1 MINILVVRD
10 REDNI
15 CSFKVEGHSGF
26 DVAGQD
32 IVCSAVAAIVQ
43 TAVIGL
49 TDVVGIEPQYHQE
62 SGLAHLKIPSGLTDD
77 KIKEA
82 GILLETMLLG
92 LKSIELG
99 YGEYIS
105 IRERKVE

>member
-1 MINILVVRD
+1 MIHVLVSRDDRGNISSL
-10 REDNI
+10 
-15 CSFKVEGHSGF
+15 KVEGHSGF

-32 IVCSAVAAIVQ
+32 IVCSAVSAIVQ

-49 TDVVGIEPQYHQE
+49 MDVVGIEPIYHQE
-62 SGLAHLKIPSGLTDD
+62 NGLAHLDIPLGLPEDI
-77 KIKEA
+77 IKET
-82 GILLETMLLG
+82 GIVLETMLLG

-99 YGEYIS
+99 YSEYIT

>member
-1 MINILVVRD
+1 M
-10 REDNI
+10 
-15 CSFKVEGHSGF
+15 KVEGHSGF

-32 IVCSAVAAIVQ
+32 IVCSAVSAIVQ

-49 TDVVGIEPQYHQE
+49 VDVVGIEPIYHQK
-62 SGLAHLKIPSGLTDD
+62 SGLAHLKIPARLSD
-77 KIKEA
+77 KKTREI
-82 GILLETMLLG
+82 GIVLETMLLG

-99 YGEYIS
+99 YSEYVT